1 MELKPISVNNG
12 TSEITFTPS
21 MKDGLDVVFTTAGAS
36 VRTSKRIQLTA
47 KPVVSGVNRKMVIR
61 VTCPET
67 IVIDASTSVVKDS
80 LMKIEFSAP
89 NEAST
94 DNLTQLLNIV
104 SNAIKTDVLTDAI
117 VHGNQPY

>member
-1 MELKPISVNNG
+1 MELKPLSVNDG
-12 TSEITFTPS
+12 TSDITFTPS
-21 MKDGLDVVFTTAGAS
+21 MKDGLDVVFTNAGAS

-67 IVIDASTSVVKDS
+67 IVVDTTTSVVKDS

-89 NEAST
+89 NEATVS
-94 DNLTQLLNIV
+94 NLTALLNIV

-117 VHGNQPY
+117 VNGNQPY